1 MPMSYVRR
9 FRVMLAAGVLLAAL
23 VTAGVNSAVAG
34 PVLYQDGFESGLSS
48 WTTVQGIVTQNVD
61 VVAGAHAAQATST
74 GAAAVAR
81 KKLSTSVTSLEY
93 VAKVKL
99 VSQGANPVVLLAVSP
114 ATGSA
119 LASVLVN
126 AKGRL
131 ALQAGGA
138 TTVST
143 VPVTRDVWH
152 TVRLQVELGAEQ
164 SRADVWWDGSASP
177 VLHTSRFLGT
187 TPVSR
192 LQIGDGALRR
202 SFTVRFDDVAA
213 HELSTIVDNEP
224 PTAPIGVTAV
234 AGSARWVDVAWEP
247 ATDNVGVSGY
257 DVLRDGVQIASVGP
271 VTSYADAGVT
281 PDTTY
286 SYEVRARDAAGNTG
300 MSSGANAT
308 TPLAGDSAVVAAA
321 GDIACPPTA
330 LVTPTTCQQR
340 ATSDLVL
347 GIRPDRVLTLGDN
360 QYEKGSLA
368 DYRGGYD
375 PSWGRFRSIT
385 SPVPGNHEYLTT
397 GAAGYY
403 SYFGSAAGDPTKGY
417 YSFDIGD
424 WHVIALNSNCAALG
438 PVDGC
443 AEGTPQN
450 DWLEAD
456 LASHANACT
465 LAYWHHPLLSSGAYG
480 GVAAVKP
487 FWDDLYAADADLVLV
502 GHSHNYERFAPM
514 TPDKLADSSRGI
526 RQFVVGSGGKN
537 HATGRIE
544 PAAISEIR
552 SADTFGVL
560 ELTLA
565 ATGYDWRF
573 VTEAGAAFADVGSDA
588 CH

>member
-1 MPMSYVRR
+1 
-9 FRVMLAAGVLLAAL
+9 
-23 VTAGVNSAVAG
+23 
-34 PVLYQDGFESGLSS
+34 
-48 WTTVQGIVTQNVD
+48 
-61 VVAGAHAAQATST
+61 
-74 GAAAVAR
+74 
-81 KKLSTSVTSLEY
+81 
-93 VAKVKL
+93 
-99 VSQGANPVVLLAVSP
+99 VSP

-143 VPVTRDVWH
+143 VPVTRDIWH
-152 TVRLQVELGAEQ
+152 TVRLQVELGGEQ
-164 SRADVWWDGSASP
+164 SRADVWWDGSSSP
-177 VLHTSRFLGT
+177 VLHTSRSLGT
-187 TPVSR
+187 TPMSR
-192 LQIGDGALRR
+192 LQIGDGALKR

-213 HELSTIVDNEP
+213 YELSSAVDNEP
-224 PTAPIGVTAV
+224 PTAPVGVTAV
-234 AGSARWVDVAWEP
+234 AGSARWIDVAWQP

-257 DVLRDGVQIASVGP
+257 DVLRDGVQIASLGP

-281 PDTTY
+281 PETTY
-286 SYEVRARDAAGNTG
+286 SYEVRARDAAGNAG
-300 MSSGANAT
+300 VSSAATAT
-308 TPLAGDSAVVAAA
+308 TPVAGDSAVVAAA

-330 LVTPTTCQQR
+330 LVTPITCQQR

-347 GIRPDRVLTLGDN
+347 GLKPDRVLTLGDN
-360 QYEKGSLA
+360 QYEKGLLA

-403 SYFGSAAGDPTKGY
+403 GYFGSAAGDPTKGY
-417 YSFDIGD
+417 YSFDVGD

-438 PVDGC
+438 PADGC
-443 AEGTPQN
+443 AEGMPQN

-456 LASHANACT
+456 LAAHPNDCT

-487 FWDDLYAADADLVLV
+487 FWHDLYAAGAEIVLV
-502 GHSHNYERFAPM
+502 GHSHNYERFTPM
-514 TPDKLADSSRGI
+514 SPDKLADPVGGI

-537 HATGRIE
+537 HATGKIA
-544 PAAISEIR
+544 PAATSEIR

-560 ELTLA
+560 KLTLA

-573 VTEAGAAFADVGSDA
+573 VPEAGATFADAGSA
-588 CH
+588 TCH